1 MRELRLH
8 ARLRRLIGQTVG
20 PSGGV
25 LATTLT
31 PNMTADTKIDKE
43 SLAKCYGF
51 GPFLFYKDRNSKGNV
66 KRKLSYTLVTAFAK
80 N

>member
-1 MRELRLH
+1 M
-8 ARLRRLIGQTVG
+8 
-20 PSGGV
+20 
-25 LATTLT
+25 ATTLT

-51 GPFLFYKDRNSKGNV
+51 EPFLFYKDRNSKGNV